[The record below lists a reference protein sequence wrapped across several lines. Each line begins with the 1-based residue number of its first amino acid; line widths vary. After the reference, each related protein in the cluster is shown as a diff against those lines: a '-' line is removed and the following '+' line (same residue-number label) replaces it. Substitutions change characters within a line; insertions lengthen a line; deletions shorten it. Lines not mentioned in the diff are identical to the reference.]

1 MVAYNTPGPLKI
13 TNNTLIAAGENLFL
27 GGAGGQFQPWVVSDV
42 QIQYNWLYKPLA
54 WVPLSL
60 AGKMVVKNSFE
71 IKGAQRVLFD
81 SNTIENNWV
90 NGQVGQAIDLTIRT
104 SGGGG
109 DNAVVNDITIT
120 NNVLKNVVAG
130 INTLAA
136 DYYCGVAPYTACGN
150 PGSQDRWNIANN
162 LITFYDPT
170 LPGGGKNWMMQV
182 NGGFDHTVDPVTGLN
197 RNIYIPL
204 RDVVFQHNT
213 GIQSASQPCWAS
225 VYFTITQTG
234 AQRWIDNT
242 VNIWLLDNA
251 FCQQPTGDWQQ
262 QGTTGL
268 TEYMG
273 TPSTPPYDLTQRFY
287 GNVMYV
293 PPGFA
298 VASFPPHNY
307 ATTVPFTYVDPTNF
321 NYQLLTPYW
330 TDTTDGNMAGVQDAS
345 LP

>member
-1 MVAYNTPGPLKI
+1 M
-13 TNNTLIAAGENLFL
+13 FL

-60 AGKMVVKNSFE
+60 AGKMAVKNSFE

-150 PGSQDRWNIANN
+150 PGSQDRWNISNN

-213 GIQSASQPCWAS
+213 GISSASQNCWGS
-225 VYFTITQTG
+225 VYFSGKSGPPSGWGVLT
-234 AQRWIDNT
+234 D
-242 VNIWLLDNA
+242 NIWLLDNA

-262 QGTTGL
+262 QGIAGMTI
-268 TEYMG
+268 YMG
-273 TPSTPPYDLTQRFY
+273 YPSTPPYDLTQRFY
-287 GNVMYV
+287 GNAMYV
-293 PPGFA
+293 PPGSK
-298 VASFPPHNY
+298 VATWPMHNY
-307 ATTVPFTYVDPTNF
+307 ATTVLFTYVDPVSF
-321 NYQLLTPYW
+321 DYQLLKPYW
-330 TDTTDGNMAGVQDAS
+330 TDTTDGNIAGVQNAS